1 MKRVLKW
8 LGIVL
13 GGLIGL
19 VLILLAAVFVVSSSR
34 LNRTYSLPQETIV
47 VESGAA
53 SLANGERLVT
63 VFCTGCHG
71 PNLEGT
77 VFLNDPMLGTI
88 VASNLTAGQGGIGQ
102 SLTDLD
108 FERAI
113 RHAVGPDG
121 KGLWVMPA
129 AEYNHLSD
137 QDVADIIAYIR
148 SLPPVDNDPGES
160 QLALGGRVLFTLGAV
175 QLLTAEVIDHQ
186 QPHVEAVEPGVTLV
200 YGEYLARTC
209 TGCHGPDYAGGPS
222 PEPGGW
228 PVANLTPHE
237 ASGLGSWTEQD
248 FITAMRTGVRPDG
261 TELNPAMPWQAYAP
275 LSDEDLS
282 AIWLFLQSLPPVD
295 SSGR

>member
-8 LGIVL
+8 AGIVVGGLVGIVL
-13 GGLIGL
+13 LLIAASF
-19 VLILLAAVFVVSSSR
+19 ILSSSR
-34 LNRTYSLPQETIV
+34 INRTYTLPEESIV
-47 VESGAA
+47 VEADAA
-53 SLANGERLVT
+53 SLANGERLVS
-63 VFCTGCHG
+63 VFCADCHG
-71 PNLEGT
+71 EDLAGT
-77 VFLNDPMLGTI
+77 VFLDDPMLGTV
-88 VASNLTAGQGGIGQ
+88 VASNLTAGEGGVGQ
-102 SLTDLD
+102 SFTDLD

-129 AEYNHLSD
+129 AEYAHFSN

-148 SLPPVDNDPGES
+148 SVEPVDNDPGES
-160 QLALGGRVLFTLGAV
+160 VLGLGGRILFTLGAV
-175 QLLTAEVIDHQ
+175 PLLTAEVIDHQ
-186 QPHVEAVEPGVTLV
+186 QPHVETVEPGVNIV

-209 TGCHGPDYAGGPS
+209 TGCHGTDYAGGPN

-237 ASGLGSWTEQD
+237 ATGLGTWTEQD
-248 FITAMRTGVRPDG
+248 FITAIRTGVRPDG
-261 TELNPAMPWQAYAP
+261 AELNPAMPWQAYAP

-295 SSGR
+295 SDSR